1 VPFSATAKSIMSE
14 LLEIVREGRL
24 LHLTLNRPDKRNAL
38 NVDLCRDLGVAFESA
53 VRDRHIGAIL
63 LTAKGK
69 SFCAGMD
76 LGEIS
81 QGLDTSIMNALHE
94 QLFTVGARIEKPIVA
109 AIQGAAMGGGTGLAA
124 NCHIAVAS
132 PDATFGLTEIR
143 LGLWPFLVFRAVSN
157 ALGERRTLE
166 LALTGRVF
174 PAAEAREMGL
184 IHEIA
189 EDAPARAREIALGLA
204 EASPT
209 AIQSGLS
216 FVQQIRGLAP
226 DRVGELARMV
236 REDVFASD
244 DFAEGIRAFLE
255 KRPAKWPSL
264 GNSDATP

>member
-1 VPFSATAKSIMSE
+1 MSA
-14 LLEIVREGRL
+14 LLDIVREGRL

-38 NVDLCRDLGVAFESA
+38 NIDLCRDLGVAFEHA
-53 VRDRHIGAIL
+53 ARDRAVGAVL
-63 LTAKGK
+63 LTASGK

-76 LGEIS
+76 LGEMA
-81 QGLDTSIMNALHE
+81 QGIDTRVMNALHE
-94 QLFTVGARIEKPIVA
+94 QLFTVGARLDKPIVG
-109 AIQGAAMGGGTGLAA
+109 AIQGAALGGGAGLAA

-174 PAAEAREMGL
+174 PASEALEMGL
-184 IHEIA
+184 IHQIA
-189 EDAPARAREIALGLA
+189 EDAPARAREIAVGLT

-216 FVQQIRGLAP
+216 FVHQMRGLPA
-226 DRVGELARMV
+226 DRAGELARIV
-236 REDVFASD
+236 REDVFTSD
-244 DFAEGIRAFLE
+244 DFAEGLRAFLE
-255 KRPAKWPSL
+255 KRRPKWPSL
-264 GNSDATP
+264 GKSDATH